1 MRDARAIGPVGT
13 AGRLLIGAFFLGPYL
28 MFWASPGPLD
38 FVAGLLLF
46 PAAFIVAQGTYQ
58 ALVGG
63 RLEATGP
70 WAMAANVA
78 VAVLLFSIDA
88 TRPATAIFVGAS
100 LLLAAYRGYA
110 GCEATA
116 ISNWILRRD
125 DQIGCV
131 VLAPLDAVDAGSS
144 DPDHSRAH
152 GGVGR

>member
-13 AGRLLIGAFFLGPYL
+13 AGRLLIG
-28 MFWASPGPLD
+28 S
-38 FVAGLLLF
+38 
-46 PAAFIVAQGTYQ
+46 I
-58 ALVGG
+58 AL
-63 RLEATGP
+63 
-70 WAMAANVA
+70 
-78 VAVLLFSIDA
+78 AVLLFSIDA

-110 GCEATA
+110 GCEVTA

-144 DPDHSRAH
+144 DPDGGRAH
-152 GGVGR
+152 GRVGR